1 MRTSTTVEMW
11 CYNTE
16 MTVIFYTTAQ
26 TWLSSLDAAG
36 RAAVLTAFALP
47 VMYSFFFII
56 IIIIAH
62 HRAWTYVSSAG
73 NISSHEL
80 CCFTSDRVHP
90 VSEQSFPKFEF
101 GSPSVSALHRRKRRK
116 TEKKP
121 KLWGSHF
128 IAALWQLK
136 KIKSP
141 KNHLKTIQR
150 GSVLLF
156 SHAPSALLNR
166 FT

>member
-1 MRTSTTVEMW
+1 MW

-47 VMYSFFFII
+47 VMYSFFFLLLLSLII
-56 IIIIAH
+56 VPEHTCLQQETYH
-62 HRAWTYVSSAG
+62 HT
-73 NISSHEL
+73 N
-80 CCFTSDRVHP
+80 C
-90 VSEQSFPKFEF
+90 
-101 GSPSVSALHRRKRRK
+101 
-116 TEKKP
+116 
-121 KLWGSHF
+121 
-128 IAALWQLK
+128 AALLLTACIPFQNNHSQSLSSVLPQFRLYMGEREGRPKRSQSSQRFTFYRSSSTAKK

-156 SHAPSALLNR
+156 SHAPSALRNR
-166 FT
+166 FTQGPISVF